1 MVLLLSLSDFDVR
14 HHVHS
19 RREVDLGVLVD
30 AADSSHLLAVFQSE
44 LLEVGRNWLKTVT
57 NIVFISVAA

>member
-1 MVLLLSLSDFDVR
+1 
-14 HHVHS
+14 VHS

-57 NIVFISVAA
+57 NIVFISVSA